1 MWQPFLQA
9 ILRHAAESV
18 LYSFPSDSEVL
29 GQVQEDSSG
38 NLYGTTYAEK
48 QYGTV
53 YRLQQRQGVWRAE
66 NIHVFN
72 GSDGANPYA
81 GLTLNRT
88 AGAFYGVAE
97 GGGSSGAGVIFA
109 LSQAGHRWTYTTLHT
124 FTGPDGQ
131 YPVASLTNDRATGTL
146 YGTAY
151 DGGNAGCGTAFQ
163 LNPTSGQF
171 SVLYTFQG
179 GSDGCNPFTQLREG
193 VKSGTLIGA
202 LRGGEGALFLLTEKG
217 GTWKKSILH
226 NFTGG
231 TDGGFPSDLT
241 ILTSDGTNSIYG
253 VAEGGGLYNAGVV
266 FRLSRPSRKWQYDV
280 IYNFAGGNDGRVAR
294 GNSPR

>member
-1 MWQPFLQA
+1 M
-9 ILRHAAESV
+9 
-18 LYSFPSDSEVL
+18 
-29 GQVQEDSSG
+29 
-38 NLYGTTYAEK
+38 
-48 QYGTV
+48 
-53 YRLQQRQGVWRAE
+53 WRAE
-66 NIHVFN
+66 NIHVFD
-72 GSDGANPYA
+72 GSDGENPSA

-88 AGAFYGVAE
+88 AGTFYGVTQF
-97 GGGSSGAGVIFA
+97 GGSHGDGVIFA
-109 LSQAGHRWTYTTLHT
+109 LSQAGHRWTESTLHT

-131 YPVASLTNDRATGTL
+131 IPVASLTNDRATGTL
-146 YGTAY
+146 YGTAFE
-151 DGGNAGCGTAFQ
+151 GGNAGCGTAFQ

-171 SVLYTFQG
+171 SVLYNFQG
-179 GSDGCNPFTQLREG
+179 GSDGCNPSTQLREG

-253 VAEGGGLYNAGVV
+253 VAQDGGLHNAGVV
-266 FRLSRPSRKWQYDV
+266 FRLSRPARKWQYECHLQ
-280 IYNFAGGNDGRVAR
+280 FCRR
-294 GNSPR
+294 Q